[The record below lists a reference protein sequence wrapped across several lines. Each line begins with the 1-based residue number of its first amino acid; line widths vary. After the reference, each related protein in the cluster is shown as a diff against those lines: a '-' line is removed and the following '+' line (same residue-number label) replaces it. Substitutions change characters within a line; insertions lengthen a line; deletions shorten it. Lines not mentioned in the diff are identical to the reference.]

1 MTVETRTAWLS
12 RRRRRGTALLEFVMS
27 VPLFAL
33 IIMLTF
39 FFGWSMTNQ
48 QHVKASSRYVTWR
61 SVLTG
66 SGASSEEL
74 NRLFF
79 QDQAPQDENYRTSRG
94 GGPSDALEGLVAAS
108 GSHGAD
114 VEELARRLVMETF
127 PRGRSTGI
135 AVRFETS
142 IDAWRQFT
150 GRIHSR
156 HTREGVEWR
165 HREARVGGVLTEQ
178 FLFELDETLNNVPA
192 PGDRL
197 GRMFATLYRR
207 L

>member
-1 MTVETRTAWLS
+1 MTADARTGWLS
-12 RRRRRGTALLEFVMS
+12 RRRRGTALLEFVMS

-33 IIMLTF
+33 IIMLIF

-66 SGASSEEL
+66 SGTSNEEL

-79 QDQAPQDENYRTSRG
+79 QQQAPEDENYRTGGG
-94 GGPSDALEGLVAAS
+94 GGPTDALEGLVAAS
-108 GSHGAD
+108 ASRGAA
-114 VEELARRLVMETF
+114 VGELADQLVMQRF
-127 PRGRSTGI
+127 PHGRSTRM

-150 GRIHSR
+150 GRIYSD
-156 HTREGVEWR
+156 HTRDGVEWR
-165 HREARVGGVLTEQ
+165 HGQARLGGALTEQ
-178 FLFELDETLNNVPA
+178 FLFELDETLNGVPA

-197 GRMFATLYRR
+197 GRMFASLHRR

>member
-1 MTVETRTAWLS
+1 MTGDAGTRWLS
-12 RRRRRGTALLEFVMS
+12 RRRRGTALLEFVMS

-33 IIMLTF
+33 VIMLIF

-48 QHVKASSRYVTWR
+48 QHVKASSRYVAWR

-66 SGASSEEL
+66 SGTSNEEL

-79 QDQAPQDENYRTSRG
+79 QQQAPADENYRRG
-94 GGPSDALEGLVAAS
+94 GSSGPTDALEGLVAAS
-108 GSHGAD
+108 GRHGAP
-114 VEELARRLVMETF
+114 VEELADRLVMRQF
-127 PRGRSTGI
+127 PHGRSTGM
-135 AVRFETS
+135 AVRFETT

-165 HREARVGGVLTEQ
+165 RRQARLGGALTEQ
-178 FLFELDETLNNVPA
+178 FLFELDETLNSVPA

-197 GRMFATLYRR
+197 GRMFATLHQR